1 MNSVKLPCSPR
12 LLITQWIEHQ
22 SSVMGSIPVRDSE
35 FFLLPC
41 LCRVHKFIF
50 HISLLSLKFTI
61 FFHLVNYLLNTQ
73 GQENQ
78 ALGSWEVCSISLF
91 KVFEE
96 TKGEYFSYRQTNDE
110 YEKPSTNLHQCMAE
124 SPHDI

>member
-1 MNSVKLPCSPR
+1 M
-12 LLITQWIEHQ
+12 
-22 SSVMGSIPVRDSE
+22 
-35 FFLLPC
+35 
-41 LCRVHKFIF
+41 
-50 HISLLSLKFTI
+50 
-61 FFHLVNYLLNTQ
+61 NYLLNTQ

-96 TKGEYFSYRQTNDE
+96 TKGEYFSYRQTNGE